1 MSVPSVEVRAVDKHF
16 GDNVAL
22 KGIDLSVDQN
32 EFVSLLGP
40 SGCGKTTLLRIISG
54 FEEPTHGRVFV
65 MGDDVTDV
73 PPHRRPTNIVFQR
86 GALFPHMNVAA
97 NIGYSLKLRGWP
109 RARIAAR
116 VEEVLSLVRLEGL
129 GQRGPT
135 ELSGGQ
141 IQRAALARALAAEP
155 SVLLLDEPLSALD
168 LKLRQHMQ
176 LELRSIQRE
185 LGATFVYVTHD
196 QTEALVMSDRIAVMN
211 QGRIIQQGTPREI
224 YTRPGSVFASDFIGE
239 TNLIDGTVR
248 SLDNG
253 LVTLSL
259 PNGALVQGTCSD
271 HLAEGVA
278 AVLSVR
284 PESVRVQQL
293 DRIDQV
299 PLGKPGREVGD
310 VTGVI
315 TQVVYLGNRLRVGI
329 DIGAE
334 AVVWSDLRD
343 EEAVDL
349 TDGVHVVLSWHP
361 TATSIWAREGD
372 EERNDD
378 RLSPLER

>member
-1 MSVPSVEVRAVDKHF
+1 MSVPAVEVRAVDKRF

-22 KGIDLSVDQN
+22 KDIELTVDQN

-109 RARIAAR
+109 RAKIAAR
-116 VEEVLSLVRLEGL
+116 VEEMLSLVRLEGL

-211 QGRIIQQGTPREI
+211 RGQIIQEGTPREI
-224 YTRPGSVFASDFIGE
+224 YTHPGSVFASDFIGE
-239 TNLIDGTVR
+239 TNLIEGTVHSR
-248 SLDNG
+248 DDGIVVLATRNG
-253 LVTLSL
+253 T
-259 PNGALVQGTCSD
+259 LVQGAATANLVEEAS
-271 HLAEGVA
+271 

-284 PESVRVQQL
+284 PESVRIRQV
-293 DRIDQV
+293 DRGDEHAV
-299 PLGKPGREVGD
+299 DGPRSVGGEL
-310 VTGVI
+310 TGIVA
-315 TQVVYLGNRLRVGI
+315 QVVYLGSRLRVGV
-329 DIGAE
+329 DIGGE
-334 AVVWSDLRD
+334 AVVWADLRD

-349 TDGVHVVLSWHP
+349 IEGVRVTLSWRPSATSVWAQETEGEGTDG
-361 TATSIWAREGD
+361 
-372 EERNDD
+372 
-378 RLSPLER
+378 